1 MPAIV
6 SFAFILVAGL
16 IIVEAALAFFGV
28 GDVTGVSWG
37 IMIQNGRSQL
47 ERSPHMVLFPALFMF
62 LTVLALN
69 FIGDQVRTR
78 FDVRE
83 SGI

>member
-1 MPAIV
+1 
-6 SFAFILVAGL
+6 
-16 IIVEAALAFFGV
+16 
-28 GDVTGVSWG
+28 
-37 IMIQNGRSQL
+37 
-47 ERSPHMVLFPALFMF
+47 MVLFPALFMF

-69 FIGDQVRTR
+69 FIGDQVRTL